1 MTTDLSTDYY
11 TYDSEQNTITVD
23 LSQSFETATF
33 NLTSIITA
41 TGEVVLA
48 ATGTIKVEAGAT
60 YEASTQYIFI

>member
-41 TGEVVLA
+41 TSEVVLA
-48 ATGTIKVEAGAT
+48 AAGTIKVEAGAT
-60 YEASTQYIFI
+60 YEASTQNIFI